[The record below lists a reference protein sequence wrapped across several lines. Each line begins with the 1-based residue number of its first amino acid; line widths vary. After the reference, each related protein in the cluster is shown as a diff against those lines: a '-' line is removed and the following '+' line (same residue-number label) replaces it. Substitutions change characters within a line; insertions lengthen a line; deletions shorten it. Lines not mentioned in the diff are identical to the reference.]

1 MALVLS
7 IDGGKKVLEPNR
19 VKFPEVDE
27 AWLVAEKDKDIL
39 NNGLSHEL
47 IDDSELPTSAQ
58 QAESDANE
66 SLSSK
71 GDRIFQKLR
80 TASAT
85 KSAWAELSPAEQS
98 EAARLSVIM
107 AIAALD
113 ADSEE

>member
-39 NNGLSHEL
+39 NDGLSHEL

-58 QAESDANE
+58 QAESDTNDA
-66 SLSSK
+66 LSNK
-71 GDRIFQKLR
+71 RELIVQKLR
-80 TASAT
+80 TAT
-85 KSAWAELSPAEQS
+85 ETESAWAELSPAEQS

-107 AIAALD
+107 TIPVLD
-113 ADSEE
+113 SDSEG